1 VGDAAHIQDIARLI
15 PTSLI
20 PVMGLCYM
28 MQYMDKL
35 ALSQATLFNLRED
48 LVRCTSATPNALPY
62 TSDFYSIRASKARIT
77 RGHRPSSILDTWPGA
92 GPAAI

>member
-1 VGDAAHIQDIARLI
+1 MSGLT

-20 PVMGLCYM
+20 PMMGLCYM

-48 LVRCTSATPNALPY
+48 LVRCTPLTRYSSSLTAIR
-62 TSDFYSIRASKARIT
+62 TSRARIT
-77 RGHRPSSILDTWPGA
+77 RGRRPFSTLDIWDGV
-92 GPAAI
+92 GLAAT